1 MEAQAETT
9 YDMGSL
15 IEASGCRHLFR
26 SFRMAVQP
34 TKLLIALAAILLTLL
49 YGALLDAIAT
59 GISGGSSLGT
69 INAYIESVR
78 TNTAYEPAE
87 GDYGPFAIF
96 WGHERRGILGL
107 LGSSVPATSVAAG
120 SPAVDFGQEHQL
132 RSPVGNLAQMVYGIR
147 WLFTEHFIYML
158 VFGLGGLFIWSLAG
172 GAICRMAALQF
183 ARDEI
188 TTFEPALGFAWK
200 RIGSLFFGPCFPLG
214 LIALGM
220 LGIAVLG
227 LLMAI
232 PYLGDLL
239 SILAVPIA
247 LFMGFFILAPLV
259 IGLFVGGP
267 LFWPA
272 VATDNVD
279 AFNAAS
285 RALGYALPKPWK
297 TAIYAVITVVYA
309 GVCLL
314 LVKLFLYLALLLVR
328 ACASFGSSPFGAFDN
343 DRGASKIEVLWPMGG
358 INDFYSWPGWESL
371 TIPQYLSA
379 LVVGLALLL
388 VMGLVWS
395 FIASFFFCSST
406 IGYFRL
412 RRDIDGTD
420 LEEVYVEEEEAAEPT
435 PATAPPAQAAATSS
449 TEPVPPSAP
458 DAPASTDDAQATQIE
473 SSDEKKDESPENP

>member
-9 YDMGSL
+9 YGIGKL
-15 IEASGCRHLFR
+15 IEATGCGHLFR

-49 YGALLDAIAT
+49 YGTILDAIAKGT
-59 GISGGSSLGT
+59 SGGSAFDT
-69 INAYIESVR
+69 IDTYVESVR
-78 TNTAYEPAE
+78 TNAAYEPAE
-87 GDYGPFAIF
+87 GNYGPFAIF
-96 WGHERRGILGL
+96 WGHERSAVLGL

-120 SPAVDFGQEHQL
+120 SPMVDFGQQHQL
-132 RSPVGNLAQMVYGIR
+132 RPPVGNLAQMVYGIR
-147 WLFTEHFIYML
+147 WLFTEHFIYM
-158 VFGLGGLFIWSLAG
+158 VIFGLGTLFIWSLAG

-188 TTFEPALGFAWK
+188 TTFEPALSFAWK

-214 LIALGM
+214 LIALSM

-227 LLMAI
+227 LLMTI
-232 PYLGDLL
+232 PILGDLL
-239 SILAVPIA
+239 SILAFPIA

-279 AFNAAS
+279 AFNAFS

-297 TAIYAVITVVYA
+297 TVIYAVITVVYA

-328 ACASFGSSPFGAFDN
+328 ACAGFGSSPFGALDN
-343 DRGASKIEVLWPMGG
+343 DQGASKIEVLWPIGG

-388 VMGLVWS
+388 IMGLVWS
-395 FIASFFFCSST
+395 FIASFFLCSST

-412 RRDIDGTD
+412 RRDVDGTD
-420 LEEVYVEEEEAAEPT
+420 LEEVFVEEEEAAEPA
-435 PATAPPAQAAATSS
+435 PAATPPAQPAATSS
-449 TEPVPPSAP
+449 LEAPPPSAP
-458 DAPASTDDAQATQIE
+458 AAPATTDDAEASQVESTDEKEDE
-473 SSDEKKDESPENP
+473 SSDNP